1 MSGLP
6 QQVLLQAHEVY
17 SDSDAL
23 GKRTYTQSASSPTIS
38 RTEARTISRMSASVF
53 ASTSSCSGVTH
64 TQTAGSSVASS
75 PTSTRHD
82 ATGVGRPCSFP
93 SSDSILVVVFVTT
106 SAYRTHPNAVHAP
119 HWPRSQQLGDGG
131 PAFIREAAVPSCAI
145 RARPCVA
152 SELGRATWSKS
163 HYSRWRFARD
173 TTPCRPRLDRCRS
186 KGSSIGGV
194 APREQ
199 EGPQRIGVRKSFIVV
214 PAELWST
221 NSQSAK
227 PLGRWLVDNMPRGA
241 NRGS

>member
-1 MSGLP
+1 MKERVVRSRHGPPQARLRWAARFLGGKMWGLP

-23 GKRTYTQSASSPTIS
+23 GKRTYTQSASSPTIP

-106 SAYRTHPNAVHAP
+106 SVYRTHPNAVHAP

-131 PAFIREAAVPSCAI
+131 PAFIREA
-145 RARPCVA
+145 
-152 SELGRATWSKS
+152 
-163 HYSRWRFARD
+163 
-173 TTPCRPRLDRCRS
+173 PCRHARSGHDHASPASLDAQHGPSHTTFKMEIRS
-186 KGSSIGGV
+186 
-194 APREQ
+194 
-199 EGPQRIGVRKSFIVV
+199 
-214 PAELWST
+214 
-221 NSQSAK
+221 
-227 PLGRWLVDNMPRGA
+227 
-241 NRGS
+241 